1 MYDIQQN
8 GLDKQENNNN
18 NHNCTQTQNVTYL
31 CCDQFGPHSTIDFTR
46 VGRFNENCFSRIS
59 RVGDQYG
66 YIRKVAHLFTQAQSQ
81 ELHFCL
87 LVAGKV
93 L

>member
-18 NHNCTQTQNVTYL
+18 NHSCTQTQNVTYL

-46 VGRFNENCFSRIS
+46 VGRFNENCFSRVS
-59 RVGDQYG
+59 RVGDQLR
-66 YIRKVAHLFTQAQSQ
+66 IHTQSSTSIHPSTVARAP
-81 ELHFCL
+81 L
-87 LVAGKV
+87 LSVGGW
-93 L
+93 